1 MVLKTGMRL
10 RSQID
15 ATELIVVKPPAG
27 EELLLCGGHPM
38 VELGRDLAEGLVAEP
53 GAGTQ
58 IGKRYTSSADAS
70 FEVLVTRA
78 GASDLKL
85 GEVTLVR
92 KEAKPLPASD

>member
-10 RSQID
+10 RSQVD
-15 ATELIVVKPPAG
+15 GTELIVVKPPAG
-27 EELLLCGGHPM
+27 DEVLLCGGHPM
-38 VELGRDLAEGLVAEP
+38 IELGRDPAAGLVAES

-58 IGKRYTSSADAS
+58 IGKRYVSSADGS
-70 FEVLVTRA
+70 LEVLVTKA
-78 GASDLKL
+78 GDSDLRS